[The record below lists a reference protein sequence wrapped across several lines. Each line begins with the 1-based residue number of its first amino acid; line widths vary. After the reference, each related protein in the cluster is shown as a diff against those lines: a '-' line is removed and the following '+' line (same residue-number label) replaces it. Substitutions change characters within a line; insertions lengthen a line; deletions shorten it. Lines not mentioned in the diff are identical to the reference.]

1 MKKHIKKVYR
11 SRTDRVI
18 AGVAGGLGDY
28 FEIDPVIFR
37 IIFVILI
44 FAGGFAILFYL
55 ILIFVI
61 PLEPERKIGKG
72 K

>member
-1 MKKHIKKVYR
+1 MPKQTKKIYR
-11 SRTDRVI
+11 SRTNRVI
-18 AGVAGGLGDY
+18 AGVSGGLGDY

-37 IIFVILI
+37 IIFVILT
-44 FAGGFAILFYL
+44 FAGGFAIIFYL

-61 PLEPERKIGKG
+61 PLEPERKISKG